1 MTKYLKEE
9 NGFTLIELLIGLFII
24 STIGTLVVGILWV
37 SLKSTVKINNM
48 NIIRHHSN
56 YAVLQITKMLQFAK
70 EFQGVSQD
78 GITFTTNCESPSIPV
93 GSIYS
98 SVRISNHDGG
108 ITTLS
113 CLGND
118 NTIASN
124 SASLF
129 SIETF
134 EVTDCNFTCTQ
145 ISEGS
150 SYSVGFR
157 FKVQKKTDGNILD
170 DPAALN
176 FQNTVTI
183 RNSYL

>member
-70 EFQGVSQD
+70 EFKGVSQD

-98 SVRISNHDGG
+98 SVRISG
-108 ITTLS
+108 T
-113 CLGND
+113 D

-129 SIETF
+129 STETF